1 MDYYQMYGGGILKL
15 YSYMFISV
23 SYCGRKFL
31 WKEIISWPAMVQW
44 SECVVF
50 VSSEVG
56 VGRSSTEPLRGGQ
69 LPKVLATEPWD
80 GKDGEV

>member
-1 MDYYQMYGGGILKL
+1 M
-15 YSYMFISV
+15 
-23 SYCGRKFL
+23 
-31 WKEIISWPAMVQW
+31 
-44 SECVVF
+44 VF